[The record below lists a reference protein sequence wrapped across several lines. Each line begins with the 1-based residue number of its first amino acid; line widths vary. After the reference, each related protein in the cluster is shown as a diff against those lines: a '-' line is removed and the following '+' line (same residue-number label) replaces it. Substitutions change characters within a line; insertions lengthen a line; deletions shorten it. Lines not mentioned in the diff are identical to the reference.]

1 MGWILLLVSLLLACY
16 LIRLLG
22 KLLWL
27 SQLKRRWR
35 SAKAPRKTMKDF
47 KKKSGRHR
55 NKRSEQ

>member
-27 SQLKRRWR
+27 GQLKRRWH

-47 KKKSGRHR
+47 KKRSGR
-55 NKRSEQ
+55 NGK